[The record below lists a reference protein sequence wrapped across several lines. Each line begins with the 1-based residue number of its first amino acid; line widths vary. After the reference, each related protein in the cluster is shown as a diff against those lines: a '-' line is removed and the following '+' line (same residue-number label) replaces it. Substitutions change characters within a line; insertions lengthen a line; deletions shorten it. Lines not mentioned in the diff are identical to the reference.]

1 MRTCY
6 ICYFK
11 TIPIEGLKWQELCM
25 TVKPIHRLQGFL
37 LSKNA
42 KFVIYC
48 QLSAERTA
56 AVESRANK
64 DKLCARRAYYS
75 DADVAALLDI
85 SIGRLRNKIS
95 AGDPLPPRLQVD
107 GFRKR
112 LWPCQAFHEWLR
124 QFEKA
129 QINRQRDGSIRRS

>member
-1 MRTCY
+1 
-6 ICYFK
+6 
-11 TIPIEGLKWQELCM
+11 M

-56 AVESRANK
+56 AVESREST
-64 DKLCARRAYYS
+64 DKPGARSAYYS

-95 AGDPLPPRLQVD
+95 AGDPLPPRLQAD

-124 QFEKA
+124 QFEDA
-129 QINRQRDGSIRRS
+129 QINRQRDGFLRRS

>member
-1 MRTCY
+1 
-6 ICYFK
+6 
-11 TIPIEGLKWQELCM
+11 M
-25 TVKPIHRLQGFL
+25 TVKPGHRLQGFS

-42 KFVIYC
+42 KFVIYS

-56 AVESRANK
+56 VVESRANT
-64 DKLCARRAYYS
+64 DKLCAGRAYYS

-95 AGDPLPPRLQVD
+95 AGDPLPPRLQAD

-112 LWPCQAFHEWLR
+112 LWPCEAFHEWLR
-124 QFEKA
+124 KYEGA
-129 QINRQRDGSIRRS
+129 QINRQRNGFLRRS

>member
-1 MRTCY
+1 
-6 ICYFK
+6 
-11 TIPIEGLKWQELCM
+11 M
-25 TVKPIHRLQGFL
+25 TVKPGHRSQGFS

-42 KFVIYC
+42 KLVIYS

-56 AVESRANK
+56 TVESRANT
-64 DKLCARRAYYS
+64 DKLCAGRAFYN

-95 AGDPLPPRLQVD
+95 AGDPLPPRLQAD

-129 QINRQRDGSIRRS
+129 QINRQRDGLIHRS

>member
-1 MRTCY
+1 MARIQY
-6 ICYFK
+6 DSK
-11 TIPIEGLKWQELCM
+11 THTQIAG
-25 TVKPIHRLQGFL
+25 VL

-56 AVESRANK
+56 AVESREGT
-64 DKLCARRAYYS
+64 DKPGARSAYYS

-95 AGDPLPPRLQVD
+95 AGDPLPPRLQAD

-124 QFEKA
+124 QFEDA
-129 QINRQRDGSIRRS
+129 QINRQRDGFLRRS